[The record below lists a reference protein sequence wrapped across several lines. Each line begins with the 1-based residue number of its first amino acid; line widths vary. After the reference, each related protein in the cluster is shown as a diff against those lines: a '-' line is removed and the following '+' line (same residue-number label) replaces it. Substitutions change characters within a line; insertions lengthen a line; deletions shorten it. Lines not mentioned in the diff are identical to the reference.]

1 MFERLLV
8 ALGLTLLFL
17 ACGGRAAR
25 PANTPS
31 TAPDSSQA
39 QPSAVV
45 AAGRIEDYTSGE
57 PKQFVREKFW
67 LARVGDDLVLALSDR
82 DPHPDFAG
90 DQCRIVWRPDAVIDA
105 RYGWFRGKCSGS
117 MFNVNGRIVSGPSGH
132 SMDRYAVTVSDGA
145 IAVDTRQ
152 VLEESIDDPLNY
164 SPPHPSTPR
173 LADDAAVYLSL
184 GDSLQYGCCGDP
196 LRSAHPIFA
205 RFLSERLNRPVEWVT
220 LAGNDTTS
228 EFIGSQLEVAVAALE
243 RYRREGRPVV
253 AITLSIGGNDLLA
266 LKPICQGRGSP
277 ECIDKFAQILER
289 YRQEIDLIYR
299 RLEQVKDP
307 QTPIFQLNV
316 YDAYDCG
323 RVADKV
329 SASAVGVQLFNNGP
343 AAAAE
348 RHGAKL
354 IDVNAAFR
362 GKACEYLIDVDPTY
376 RGHAVIAELY
386 RTAYEALPAESVE
399 PFVRQ

>member
-1 MFERLLV
+1 MFARLPV
-8 ALGLTLLFL
+8 AIGLLLCL
-17 ACGGRAAR
+17 ACGGGAAS
-25 PANTPS
+25 PAK
-31 TAPDSSQA
+31 APLTSQQA
-39 QPSAVV
+39 SPTQLPTVV
-45 AAGRIEDYTSGE
+45 DAGRIEDYPSGE
-57 PKQFVREKFW
+57 PKHFVREGFW
-67 LARVGDDLVLALSDR
+67 LVRVGEDLLVALSDR
-82 DPHPDFAG
+82 ETDPNLSG
-90 DQCRIVWRPDAVIDA
+90 SQCRIVWRPDAVIDA
-105 RYGWFRGKCSGS
+105 RYGWFRSKCSGS
-117 MFNVNGRIVSGPSGH
+117 MFNVNGRIVSGPSRH
-132 SMDRYAVTVSDGA
+132 SMDRYALTVTAGA
-145 IAVDTRQ
+145 IAVDTRR
-152 VLEESIDDPLNY
+152 VLEESIDDPLIY
-164 SPPHPSTPR
+164 SPPHPPTPV

-184 GDSLQYGCCGDP
+184 GDSIQYGCCGDP

-228 EFIGSQLEVAVAALE
+228 EFIGSQLELAVAALE
-243 RYRREGRPVV
+243 QYRREGRPVV

-266 LKPICQGRGSP
+266 LKPICQGRANP
-277 ECIDKFAQILER
+277 ECIDKFAQILEG
-289 YRQEIDLIYR
+289 YRQEIDLIFR
-299 RLEQVKDP
+299 RLEEAKDP
-307 QTPIFQLNV
+307 HTPIFQLNV